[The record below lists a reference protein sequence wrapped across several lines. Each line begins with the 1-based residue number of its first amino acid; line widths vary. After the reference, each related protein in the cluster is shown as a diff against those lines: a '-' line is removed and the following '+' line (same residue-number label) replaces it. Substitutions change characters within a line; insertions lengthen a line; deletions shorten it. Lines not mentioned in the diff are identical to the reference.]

1 MSRRAVAMVATVAAV
16 LAGLSACGDDSG
28 PNPEPTTTA
37 AFDPEALELG
47 RIDPTATDVSAALTG
62 PSSRLIASYE
72 LGSHLVLPQDLRSDL
87 HKYGVETG
95 TLIDQTELDFG
106 LGDVAPAM
114 VNSQAGLLTRR
125 VDQNADAWI
134 TTALVQFPDEA
145 SAEAAEAAAAALLT
159 TPDPEGFGSEFVVET
174 IPTDAEAVALVSGEG
189 ETNQIYVLRAYGPFL
204 AYGWFYDLNG
214 DLDDQRAYVE
224 EFLDDQ
230 DVALQDVEPAPI
242 TEEPRVRELDPTGLW
257 GLTLAPDGSGSLTD
271 TAYVSGSHAAQ
282 VRQINSD
289 GIGRAFSQA
298 GVSRVASNLTTIY
311 AAEDEAGAE
320 SLRDA
325 FRDQATG
332 LGMVEVD
339 PPVGLQ
345 DAVCLANED
354 EENLDLT
361 LWPDFLCF
369 DAFGSYLLESSGV
382 SLEEAQQRISAQAL
396 LVHEQQQDQ
405 KRSSG

>member
-1 MSRRAVAMVATVAAV
+1 MSRRAVAIAATVAVV
-16 LAGLSACGDDSG
+16 LAGLTACGDDSA
-28 PNPEPTTTA
+28 PDPEPTTTA
-37 AFDPEALELG
+37 AFDPDALELG

-87 HKYGVETG
+87 HRYGVETG

-114 VNSQAGLLTRR
+114 VNAEAGLLTRR

-134 TTALVQFPDEA
+134 TTALVQFPDAA

-159 TPDPEGFGSEFVVET
+159 TPDPDGFGSAFVAET
-174 IPTDAEAVALVSGEG
+174 VPTDAEAMLLVASGDG
-189 ETNQIYVLRAYGPFL
+189 TNQLYVLRAFGPFL

-214 DLDDQRAYVE
+214 DLDDQRGYAE
-224 EFLDDQ
+224 DFLNDQ
-230 DVALQDVEPAPI
+230 DVELQDVEPVPI
-242 TEEPRVRELDPTGLW
+242 TEEPRLRDLDPTGLW
-257 GLTLAPDGSGSLTD
+257 GLTLAPDGSGSLAD

-289 GIGRAFSQA
+289 GVGRAFSRA

-311 AAEDEAGAE
+311 ATEDGAGAE

-325 FRDQATG
+325 FREQATG

-339 PPVGLQ
+339 PPPGLP
-345 DAVCLANED
+345 DAVCVAKED
-354 EENLDLT
+354 EEDLDLT

-369 DAFGSYLLESSGV
+369 DAFGAYLLESSGV